1 MREKRSQN
9 IEQNRRKNIFR
20 PNISFVRFHMSAKF
34 VINSQSK
41 DNTERLMALYRKR
54 EKKLKIK
61 TNGS

>member
-1 MREKRSQN
+1 
-9 IEQNRRKNIFR
+9 
-20 PNISFVRFHMSAKF
+20 MSAKF